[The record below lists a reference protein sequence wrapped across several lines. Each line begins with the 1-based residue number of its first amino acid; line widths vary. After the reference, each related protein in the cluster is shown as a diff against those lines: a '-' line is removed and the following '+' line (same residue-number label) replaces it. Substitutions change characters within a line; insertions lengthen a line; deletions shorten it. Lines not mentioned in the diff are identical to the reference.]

1 MPMFM
6 WFGPGQI
13 RFWDFFGFCQAR
25 LKPDP
30 VRGMIK
36 FSLVRT
42 SVTHHSIILLP
53 DSRKHF
59 LLYWTINGYHTN

>member
-13 RFWDFFGFCQAR
+13 RFWDFFGFYQAR

-42 SVTHHSIILLP
+42 LLATIQIYCYSILVNV
-53 DSRKHF
+53 F
-59 LLYWTINGYHTN
+59 GYTRP